1 MIYIFNGLSFAML
14 LFVVAAGLN
23 FALGFLGVLNFA
35 HGVLFLLGAYCCYTI
50 VNVTG
55 NFWIALV
62 ISPLLICAIGGL
74 LEFIFLRPLYKR
86 HHVYTILLTFG
97 VILVFYDLIKIIW
110 GANFLTV
117 PPPAGLT
124 GAFTVFGK
132 ILPYSSVFI
141 IAFGL
146 AVGLAIWLLFTKTKI
161 GKILRAISL
170 DREISAALGFNVPLS
185 GTLTFML
192 GSFLAG
198 LAGVL
203 STFKLSFAPGVD
215 ATILIYSF
223 AIVVIGG
230 VGSFRG
236 TFVASI
242 IVGILDAFGAT
253 YFPQFSMALIFILL
267 VIFLITLPRGL
278 FGREVEHAHV
288 PLAPYIGEI
297 TQLLKRWSPVLVSR
311 LSWSLLLVVFIV
323 LPLVL
328 PMYWVYLFTEMLN
341 MALFA
346 ISFNILLGFT
356 GLLSFGQA
364 SIYSIGAYG
373 LALLM
378 MKLNMP
384 WILAFPASIGLC
396 AAVAVVIGLCVI
408 HRSEIYFAMLTLAF
422 AQLFFTI
429 IYKWTALTGGA
440 DGLTGIPSPEMS
452 FAGFDFA
459 VRYPVETYYF
469 FLFFVAASAWVI
481 HKILGSPFG
490 QVLRAIRENP
500 NRTEFLGL
508 NPKKYKLIAFVT
520 AGFFTGICGALA
532 APLAGTIDPS
542 IAHWSKSA
550 EPVFMTLIGGINT
563 LLGPALGAFIY
574 YALISFIGSIT
585 EYWQLF
591 VGSVLIAFVMVFPM
605 GILGY
610 FKKMAYAAFQKVDIL

>member
-35 HGVLFLLGAYCCYTI
+35 HGVLFLLGAYFSYTI
-50 VNVTG
+50 VQVTG
-55 NFWIALV
+55 NFWIAL
-62 ISPLLICAIGGL
+62 IIAPFIIAILGGII
-74 LEFIFLRPLYKR
+74 EYIFLRPLYKR

-97 VILVFYDLIKIIW
+97 IILVLYDVIKIVW

-117 PPPAGLT
+117 PPPESLKES
-124 GAFTVFGK
+124 FEFFGK
-132 ILPYSSVFI
+132 IFPFSSIFI
-141 IAFGL
+141 IGFGL
-146 AVGLAIWLLFTKTKI
+146 AVGAAIWLMFQKTKI

-170 DREISAALGFNVPLS
+170 DRETASALGFNVPMS

-198 LAGVL
+198 LGGVL

-215 ATILIYSF
+215 ATFLIYSF

-230 VGSFRG
+230 VGSFKG
-236 TFVASI
+236 TFIASI
-242 IVGILDAFGAT
+242 IVGEIYALGGAF
-253 YFPQFSMALIFILL
+253 FPEFSMALIFILL
-267 VIFLITLPRGL
+267 VGFLMTLPRGL
-278 FGREVEHAHV
+278 FGREVEQAHV
-288 PLAPYIGEI
+288 PLAPYIEDV
-297 TQLLKRWSPVLVSR
+297 TELFKKFSPVLFSR
-311 LSWSLLLVVFIV
+311 TAWSLLLLLFIAV
-323 LPLVL
+323 PLVM
-328 PMYWVYLFTEMLN
+328 PMYWTYLFTEMLN

-346 ISFNILLGFT
+346 IAFNLLLGFT

-364 SIYSIGAYG
+364 SIYSIGSYT

-378 MKLNMP
+378 MEANVS
-384 WILAFPASIGLC
+384 WILAFPASILLC
-396 AAVAVVIGLCVI
+396 TAVAVIVGLCVI

-422 AQLFFTI
+422 AQLFYTI
-429 IYKWTALTGGA
+429 IYKWTRVTGGA
-440 DGLTGIPSPEMS
+440 DGISGIPSPEMQI
-452 FAGFDFA
+452 AGFDFA
-459 VRYPVETYYF
+459 IRYPVETYYF
-469 FLFFVAASAWVI
+469 FLCFVVVCI
-481 HKILGSPFG
+481 YIVKRIIGSPFG
-490 QVLRAIRENP
+490 QILKAIRENP
-500 NRTEFLGL
+500 NRTEFLGM
-508 NPKKYKLIAFVT
+508 NPKKYKLIAFVV

-563 LLGPALGAFIY
+563 LLGPAVGAFIY
-574 YALISFIGSIT
+574 YTLISFIGSIT

-591 VGSVLIAFVMVFPM
+591 MGSVLIAFVMLFPM

-610 FKKMAYAAFQKVDIL
+610 FKKMIYSVFQKTEIL